1 MTGDFVGKTVV
12 ITGAGVGLGRA
23 IARRF
28 ASEGETCVL
37 LGRTLSKVQA
47 VAEELGEPHFAV
59 ECEVGDP
66 DSVRAAFATIRER
79 HAQIDV
85 LINNAA
91 YYEPVKVRDA
101 TDDVIDRIV
110 RSNFV
115 GPIYTCREALP
126 MMERG
131 GLIVNVSSESVK
143 EPFVMLSLYQ
153 STKMGMERFSEALLE
168 EVKEDG
174 IRVCVV
180 RAGPMT
186 DGGDATS
193 SSSQW
198 EMESAMAF
206 FQENLKIGRNLAED
220 PISDASSVTDVFR
233 MLLDLKPDF
242 RVTHVNVGAR
252 HP

>member
-1 MTGDFVGKTVV
+1 MGEFVGKTVV

-28 ASEGETCVL
+28 ASEGETVIL

-47 VAEELGEPHFAV
+47 LADELGEPHFAV
-59 ECEVGDP
+59 ECDVGNA
-66 DSVRAAFATIRER
+66 DSVRAAFAKIRER
-79 HAQIDV
+79 HATIDV

-91 YYEPVKVRDA
+91 YYEPGRVKELS
-101 TDDVIDRIV
+101 DDVIERIV
-110 RSNFV
+110 RSNFI
-115 GPIYTCREALP
+115 GPIYTCREALS

-131 GLIVNVSSESVK
+131 ALIINVSSESVK

-153 STKMGMERFSEALLE
+153 STKQGMERFSEALLE
-168 EVKEDG
+168 EVKDDG

-180 RAGPMT
+180 RAGPMI

-198 EMESAMAF
+198 DMESAMAF
-206 FQENLKIGRNLAED
+206 FEENLKIGRNLAED
-220 PISDASSVTDVFR
+220 PISEAAHVTDVFR

-242 RVTHVNVGAR
+242 RVTHVNIGAR

>member
-79 HAQIDV
+79 HAKIDV

-110 RSNFV
+110 RSNFI

>member
-1 MTGDFVGKTVV
+1 MGKTVV

-28 ASEGETCVL
+28 ASEGETCIL

-66 DSVRAAFATIRER
+66 DSVRAAFAKIRER
-79 HAQIDV
+79 HEKIDV

-91 YYEPVKVRDA
+91 YY
-101 TDDVIDRIV
+101 DVIERIV
-110 RSNFV
+110 RSNFI
-115 GPIYTCREALP
+115 GPMYTCREALA
-126 MMERG
+126 MMDRG
-131 GLIVNVSSESVK
+131 ALIINVSSESVK

-168 EVKEDG
+168 EVKPDG

-180 RAGPMT
+180 RAGPMI

-193 SSSQW
+193 SSSGW
-198 EMESAMAF
+198 DMTAAMAF
-206 FQENLKIGRNLAED
+206 FEENLKIGRNLAED
-220 PISDASSVTDVFR
+220 PISEAASVTDVFR

>member
-1 MTGDFVGKTVV
+1 MGKTVV

-23 IARRF
+23 ISRRF
-28 ASEGETCVL
+28 ASEGETCIL

-66 DSVRAAFATIRER
+66 DSVRAAFAKIRER
-79 HAQIDV
+79 HEKIDV

-91 YYEPVKVRDA
+91 YYEPMKVRDA
-101 TDDVIDRIV
+101 TDDVIERIV
-110 RSNFV
+110 RSNFI
-115 GPIYTCREALP
+115 GPMYTCREALA
-126 MMERG
+126 MMDRG
-131 GLIVNVSSESVK
+131 ALIINVSSESVK

-168 EVKEDG
+168 EVKPDG

-180 RAGPMT
+180 RAGPMI

-193 SSSQW
+193 SSSGW
-198 EMESAMAF
+198 DMTAAMAF
-206 FQENLKIGRNLAED
+206 FEENLKIGRNLAED
-220 PISDASSVTDVFR
+220 PISEAASVTDVFR

>member
-79 HAQIDV
+79 QAKIDV

>member
-1 MTGDFVGKTVV
+1 VGKTVV

-28 ASEGETCVL
+28 AGEGENCIL

-47 VAEELGEPHFAV
+47 LAEELVEPHFAV
-59 ECEVGDP
+59 ECDVGDAE
-66 DSVRAAFATIRER
+66 SVRSAFAKIAER
-79 HAQIDV
+79 RPKIDV

-91 YYEPVKVRDA
+91 YYEPGKVRDIS
-101 TDDVIDRIV
+101 DEVIERIV
-110 RSNFV
+110 RSNFI
-115 GPIYTCREALP
+115 GPIYTCRAAVS

-131 GLIVNVSSESVK
+131 GLIINVSSESVK

-168 EVKEDG
+168 EVKADG

-180 RAGPMT
+180 RAGPMS
-186 DGGDATS
+186 DGGEATS

-198 EMESAMAF
+198 EMGDAVMF
-206 FQENLKIGRNLAED
+206 FEENLKIGRNLAED
-220 PISDASSVTDVFR
+220 PVSDATSVTDVFR

>member
-1 MTGDFVGKTVV
+1 MGKTVV

-28 ASEGETCVL
+28 ASEGETCIL

-47 VAEELGEPHFAV
+47 LAEELGDPHFAV
-59 ECEVGDP
+59 ECDVGDAQ
-66 DSVRAAFATIRER
+66 SVRAAFAKIAER
-79 HAQIDV
+79 HPKIDV

-91 YYEPVKVRDA
+91 YYEPGKARDVS
-101 TDDVIDRIV
+101 DEVIERIV
-110 RSNFV
+110 RSNFI
-115 GPIYTCREALP
+115 GPIYTCRAALA

-131 GLIVNVSSESVK
+131 GFIINVSSESVK

-168 EVKEDG
+168 EVKADG

-186 DGGDATS
+186 DGGEATS

-198 EMESAMAF
+198 EMDDAIKFYE
-206 FQENLKIGRNLAED
+206 ENLKIGRNLGDD
-220 PISDASSVTDVFR
+220 PISDATSVTDVFR

>member
-1 MTGDFVGKTVV
+1 MGEFVGKTVV

-28 ASEGETCVL
+28 ASEGETVVL
-37 LGRTLSKVQA
+37 LGRTFSKVQA
-47 VAEELGEPHFAV
+47 LAEELGEPHFAV
-59 ECEVGDP
+59 ECDVGSA
-66 DSVRAAFATIRER
+66 DSVRAAFAKIKER
-79 HAQIDV
+79 HPKIDV

-91 YYEPVKVRDA
+91 YYEPVKVKDA
-101 TDDVIDRIV
+101 SDDIIERIV
-110 RSNFV
+110 RSNFI

-131 GLIVNVSSESVK
+131 ALIINVSSESVK
-143 EPFVMLSLYQ
+143 EAFVMLSLYQ

-168 EVKEDG
+168 EVKAEG

-186 DGGDATS
+186 DDGEATS
-193 SSSQW
+193 STSQW
-198 EMESAMAF
+198 EMDSAMAF
-206 FQENLKIGRNLAED
+206 FEENLKIGRNLAED
-220 PISDASSVTDVFR
+220 PISDATSVTDVFR

>member
-1 MTGDFVGKTVV
+1 MGKTVV

-28 ASEGETCVL
+28 ASEGETCIL

-47 VAEELGEPHFAV
+47 LAEELGDPHFAV
-59 ECEVGDP
+59 ECDVGDAQ
-66 DSVRAAFATIRER
+66 SVRAAFAKIAER
-79 HAQIDV
+79 HPKIDV

-91 YYEPVKVRDA
+91 YYEPGKA
-101 TDDVIDRIV
+101 GDVSDEVIERIV
-110 RSNFV
+110 RSNFI
-115 GPIYTCREALP
+115 GPIYTCRAALA

-131 GLIVNVSSESVK
+131 AWIINVSSESVK

-168 EVKEDG
+168 EVKADG

-186 DGGDATS
+186 DGGEATS

-198 EMESAMAF
+198 EMDDAIKFYE
-206 FQENLKIGRNLAED
+206 ENLKIGRNLGDD
-220 PISDASSVTDVFR
+220 PISDATSVTDVFR

>member
-1 MTGDFVGKTVV
+1 MGKTVV

-47 VAEELGEPHFAV
+47 VAEELGKPHFAV

-66 DSVRAAFATIRER
+66 DSVRAAFAKIRER
-79 HAQIDV
+79 HEKIDV

-91 YYEPVKVRDA
+91 YYEPMKVRDA
-101 TDDVIDRIV
+101 TDDVIERIV
-110 RSNFV
+110 RSNFI
-115 GPIYTCREALP
+115 GPMYTCREALA

-131 GLIVNVSSESVK
+131 AMIINVSSESVK

-168 EVKEDG
+168 EVKPDG

-193 SSSQW
+193 SSSGW
-198 EMESAMAF
+198 DMSAAVAF
-206 FQENLKIGRNLAED
+206 FEENLKIGRNLAED

-233 MLLDLKPDF
+233 MLLDLKPYF
-242 RVTHVNVGAR
+242 RGTNGHVGA
-252 HP
+252 

>member
-1 MTGDFVGKTVV
+1 
-12 ITGAGVGLGRA
+12 
-23 IARRF
+23 
-28 ASEGETCVL
+28 
-37 LGRTLSKVQA
+37 
-47 VAEELGEPHFAV
+47 
-59 ECEVGDP
+59 
-66 DSVRAAFATIRER
+66 
-79 HAQIDV
+79 
-85 LINNAA
+85 
-91 YYEPVKVRDA
+91 VKVRDA

>member
-1 MTGDFVGKTVV
+1 VGKTVV

-28 ASEGETCVL
+28 AREGETCVL

-66 DSVRAAFATIRER
+66 DSVRAAFAAIRER
-79 HAQIDV
+79 HEKIDV

-91 YYEPVKVRDA
+91 YYIPVKVTDA
-101 TDDVIDRIV
+101 TDDVIERIV
-110 RSNFV
+110 RSNFI

-126 MMERG
+126 MMEKG
-131 GLIVNVSSESVK
+131 AMIINVSSESVK
-143 EPFVMLSLYQ
+143 EPFAMLSLYQ
-153 STKMGMERFSEALLE
+153 STKLGMERFSEALLE
-168 EVKEDG
+168 EVKPDG

-193 SSSQW
+193 SSSDW
-198 EMESAMAF
+198 GMDAMMAF
-206 FQENLKIGRNLAED
+206 YEQNLKIGRNLGED

-252 HP
+252 HS